1 MKGTYENADSA
12 KVLSRINTIRME
24 AFREGI
30 TDSYVPIK
38 WSADLEWMAQIRAA
52 EATVCESH
60 TRPNGTICFSI
71 TKNGTQSMG
80 ETLAWNWSGMMAG
93 IEQWYGEKYDLTHHT
108 GGETGHYLALI
119 NPDYQYIGVGCFNN
133 EGGSW
138 TAVAAEFCDN
148 SKNLN
153 TGRSGMSGS
162 CLQIIEVPRASMGE
176 PEIQGAHSLTEGST
190 TNLLFYI
197 PITVSGTS
205 SKVFPLGS
213 ISYSSSNPSSVS
225 VTAKGIVTAQK
236 PGTAEITAIASSGE
250 RKSITITVTPPA
262 IGTRLSYGKDIYRVT
277 KVGKEVEYLK
287 FNKKNRSA
295 VVPATITINGTRYN
309 VTRIASKA
317 FKGTFKK
324 VVIKV
329 PASKLKFYIKF
340 LYKKGVNKL
349 GRIRK

>member
-1 MKGTYENADSA
+1 M
-12 KVLSRINTIRME
+12 
-24 AFREGI
+24 
-30 TDSYVPIK
+30 
-38 WSADLEWMAQIRAA
+38 
-52 EATVCESH
+52 
-60 TRPNGTICFSI
+60 
-71 TKNGTQSMG
+71 
-80 ETLAWNWSGMMAG
+80 
-93 IEQWYGEKYDLTHHT
+93 
-108 GGETGHYLALI
+108 
-119 NPDYQYIGVGCFNN
+119 
-133 EGGSW
+133 
-138 TAVAAEFCDN
+138 
-148 SKNLN
+148 
-153 TGRSGMSGS
+153 
-162 CLQIIEVPRASMGE
+162 
-176 PEIQGAHSLTEGST
+176 
-190 TNLLFYI
+190 
-197 PITVSGTS
+197 SGTS